1 MVTFHL
7 HHLLFWLA
15 IFACGQAPHKSSQT
29 TVPHDGFVLKIDQKD
44 YLAKYEK
51 TTDEVRIYG
60 FTIVARLENGAKEP
74 IYLDRCYPDTPYP
87 FYSVLAVEGSEVKE
101 SAYAPIWSCVG
112 HDNPIVVQP
121 GETRTDNLHIFGPT
135 VWRSDTRTYDGL
147 LEGQARLVY
156 GVRFCR
162 EQPRVDVS
170 GRPVKCKRPETY
182 AQSDVFTV
190 RLK

>member
-1 MVTFHL
+1 MVIFHL

-15 IFACGQAPHKSSQT
+15 IGACGLAPHESPQT
-29 TVPHDGFVLKIDQKD
+29 TIQHDGIVLKTDQKD

-51 TTDEVRIYG
+51 TTDQVRIYG
-60 FTIVARLENGAKEP
+60 FTIIARLENGTKEP
-74 IYLDRCYPDTPYP
+74 IYLDRCYPDTPNP
-87 FYSVLAVEGSEVKE
+87 FYSVLAVEGNEVKE
-101 SAYAPIWSCVG
+101 SAYDPVWSCVG

-121 GETRTDNLHIFGPT
+121 GETRTDKFHISGPT

-147 LEGQARLVY
+147 LEGQAQLVY

-162 EQPRVDVS
+162 EQPRV
-170 GRPVKCKRPETY
+170 GAVKCKRPETY